1 MVNHRHLGKTFIPG
15 KNDTKGADMV
25 QLADMAEEELCL
37 ICEKPFDEW
46 DITIPR
52 RPKDGGGKSHLEC
65 VENLIPN
72 RYPRKI
78 K

>member
-1 MVNHRHLGKTFIPG
+1 
-15 KNDTKGADMV
+15 MV
-25 QLADMAEEELCL
+25 QVADMAEEELCL